1 MERRNDSNKQPQQNR
16 KLLFAIGAA
25 ALVVLL
31 VLLCLIL
38 VRCDGNTPA
47 EPTEPTGQATD
58 PVPTDPE
65 PTEEELL
72 TFPCKIWDM
81 ELLPES
87 LVDAG
92 MAYANS
98 NDNIYGN
105 VIIGGVSGKGLGAS
119 RAFAYTFMGNYS
131 DGDQF
136 IMSPKSLKDAAFAGN
151 WTGAEM
157 LWFWVGG
164 SELLQNVRLEVII
177 NGRYMPID
185 SVYYT
190 VDEQGNC
197 VEAGTI
203 PIAFGETT
211 KRGRIRLDAGYEG
224 WIGLPL
230 SIYENPTKIS
240 SLQIL
245 VGNSTVKA
253 GNVLYLDEF
262 WLTKMNEV
270 PQLSPE
276 ELQYKALDNL
286 TLGQIWDVEAMK
298 AGEEAATVGTNTD
311 RATASS
317 QVVDKKGVLGS
328 MALQYSVLQTNKT
341 NTNNM
346 DIQFNA
352 LLKKGAT
359 LRAIE
364 DPSNILWF
372 WVDSELSST
381 QLVHLQLNGVFLD
394 DGKPIYTI
402 VSKNGKPELTKVAWQ
417 PAKGTINGMS
427 VVPYNGTNAGRYA
440 RIELSPGWSGWV
452 GIPVGNFCV
461 NSDGTAAAVP
471 TDMVSKLT
479 VRLFGD
485 QNSLRRGD
493 SLYFDEFW
501 ITAAGEM
508 PDLSDEALVYG
519 YTPSYARPVVYY
531 GQIWAA
537 EVAEGSYVGNP
548 GTDVTRNTILGTV
561 VSGKGVSGSKALAY
575 TLTSVGNTNGNNI
588 ELVTSDLEGVNF
600 KTAVTSSQSDLL
612 WFWVDS
618 AIEHDQL
625 LHVQINGRLMD
636 KTPIYTIVDVD
647 GKATLQ
653 EVPYT
658 ANGALIASGMGLV
671 PSDGKT
677 GTNSAYARIK
687 LCDGWSGW
695 IGIPVNNFSLN
706 SDGTR
711 ADGNVDRII
720 KYQIRNYVTD
730 GKVLSSGDALYF
742 DEFWLTQAGTMP
754 GLSNDKLL
762 YGYTAEEE
770 PAESGVIWN
779 VEHQDLTT
787 NGQIIGGMVNTNTD
801 RASVT
806 AGIYQQMG
814 VGGSNAL
821 GYRLTTVNKS
831 QSNNMAVSDGYLSQY
846 GFNTPAI
853 TDGDMVWF
861 WLYADTSADQL
872 LHIHLN
878 DIKIFPA
885 TGKGVYTVKADADGK
900 PVKAEIGWYG
910 TTASVPAEEL
920 GMVYPNGSTEGNYAR
935 LLVRAGWSGWIGIP
949 VENFC
954 VDSTGKTVDTPV
966 GVVSQMV
973 FRLYGSDKLKTGDTV
988 YFDEFWLTSGDE
1000 LPELSDEALLYTY
1013 QEPEVSGDLLLNS
1026 RYMSGMIFQHSK
1038 PWQVHGTGK
1047 AGETVTVELL
1057 DVSGTVKQTAS
1068 TTVDESGAWSVL
1080 MTAVS
1085 GSYDSYSIKAACG
1098 EASVTLTDVVFGEVW
1113 VASGQSNM
1121 FYTIAQ
1127 TNDPMFN
1134 ANADVAA
1141 LKARLEASSKSA
1153 FIRMYTQG
1161 TPVADFSGEH
1171 QDAAGVWS
1179 NASVWESVEGT
1190 SAVAMYF
1197 IEQLQSKLDMPVGVV
1212 VAARGGTSIATWV
1225 DLDVVNLD
1233 KYADF
1238 RELCTELGYFST
1250 NSAQLHV
1257 AGYFNS
1263 TVAPFQGYE
1272 VAGLLWYQGE
1282 QDRSTPEM
1290 QILGF
1295 EVMVESY
1302 SKVFTTSENASE
1314 AGLNVIAMQIAP
1326 FVGYINS
1333 SNVYPDANLMVN
1345 AGLNAG
1351 MREGAAKVRAKGGNV
1366 VLIPIYDLDAVVDD
1380 HHPLNKKDV
1389 ADRIIQVAMETYYDG
1404 TAGNEIY
1411 SGPSVTAVEYG
1422 DGKITV
1428 TFDQAVRFIPLT
1440 KENNQR
1446 ITKNGIYE
1454 LPADS
1459 ELYSTNLN
1467 GFSVYTG
1474 TEYISVDAAIVNGNQ
1489 VELTVPDGVQ
1499 AAGICYAYGL
1509 EVLSANL
1516 YDEAGLPALPFNI
1529 LREGYTVTHQSL
1541 LWSADEVPAVVINA
1555 HNAGNASQQAS
1566 RNPSKISIAE
1576 QIGVLGSQALKYELA
1591 GTGKDRTHTWN
1602 STGIENYGFRIDV
1615 AAAADDDIVW
1625 FWASAETHTKQRLQ
1639 FSLNDQTLK
1648 PAAGN
1653 YIYTIVANAEG
1664 KPEMSKIFYSDSD
1677 NPDQAVDYVK
1687 HSSTQAQILFD
1698 PGWSGWI
1705 GMPIDMLSGSVK
1717 TGTSFT
1723 KIGVLLLQKEADG
1736 DSYAD
1741 QVLGDAIIL
1750 DEFWITSAETMP
1762 ALSDE
1767 ALLYKAGSFVPEQN
1781 LELNNRYDSGMIFQ
1795 QNKPWNLQG
1804 TGIDGETV
1812 TVTLLKG
1819 TEVVQTQETV
1829 VAEGNWSVTMNAVT
1843 GSYDNYKVN
1852 VVSGAETLTL
1862 DDVAFGEVWIVGGQS
1877 NMAYV
1882 VSNITTA
1889 EQQAALSSRLNG
1901 NANASFIRF
1910 YTQSASHGING
1921 ALSAPTGTWGSADV
1935 WNDVLQTSATGIYFA
1950 AGMQAKL
1957 NVPVGFVVAAE
1968 GGTGLTAWVD
1978 PALAANH
1985 ADYYAIVTAKGYDKP
2000 TASENDYLGG
2010 WYNSR
2015 VAPWSGYEAAGIL
2028 WYQGEHERSGNSA
2041 IQTLGLPVL
2050 VETWS
2055 KVFNSESAAEQLPLV
2070 AIQIAPYATAD
2081 SDTAMTNNYT
2091 LNAAMRAGIA
2101 EVAKTGKAVC
2111 VSQYDLYVTV
2121 NDIHPKNKPEL
2132 GARCA
2137 DVAYALV
2144 YTAENDLY
2152 AGPVVKDVAFADGL
2166 ITVTFDNVGAGLKY
2180 IQLNETDNFRVLDSG
2195 HNVDTSDFFLDKLN
2209 GFSLLIDNQVVSVD
2223 ASIVGDD
2230 QVQITLPAGTVAEG
2244 VYYGYGHEILSAN
2257 LFGSTGLPA
2266 EPFYYE
2272 NSSFVPADHQ
2282 SKIWDVEHKGLT
2294 DGMTMELTTATS
2306 WDKITSTISAGNGVN
2321 SSKALAYSMVTVAN
2335 NQSNTIGITADKL
2348 GSYGFSSVAIRNTD
2362 ILWFWVDSDLAV
2374 DRLLHVQL
2382 NNSHLGMHSIY
2393 TIVDVDGTPTIQEL
2407 AYDKT
2412 GLTSG
2417 DGLALVASAGAGHT
2431 DSTKYARIRL
2441 DAGWS
2446 GWIGIAVGSFDGNG
2460 STVPSGNVTSVH
2472 VRLAGAKSQ
2481 AAGETVY
2488 FDEFWLTSAGKM
2500 PDLSN
2505 EALLY
2510 KAEIEVTPDPEPETH
2525 QTSIWN
2531 LETGADSLNVVRTHT
2546 SRNDSLTTAVG
2557 EMGVAGSK
2565 AMKFEAT
2572 EGGTV
2577 TTAASATAPYARS
2590 ITQTLSNLTWATY
2603 GGTNVT
2609 VKAADDIFWLWVDA
2623 DWSTSQRFTFQL
2635 EGKDVLVQ
2643 AEGETYIYTIVN
2655 DNGTPVI
2662 QKVLYSAD
2670 MANPIDGVNGIDL
2683 INENPN
2689 TNAGTKAMIRL
2700 EKDFSGW
2707 IGIPLNL
2714 LNGAPAVGSELTK
2727 FSLLLNQYTCD
2738 DPIENQQA
2746 GDSVYL
2752 DEFWLTSAG
2761 MMPNLSAE
2769 ALLHNGDPVAPDPEP
2784 ETHQTSI
2791 WNLESGADSLNVVR
2805 THASRNDS
2813 LTTAVGEMGVAGS
2826 KGMKFEAT
2834 EGGTVTTAASATA
2847 PYARSITQTL
2857 SNLTWTTYG
2866 GTNVTVKAADDIFW
2880 LWVDADWS
2888 TSQRFTFQLE
2898 GKDILVQAEGETYIY
2913 TIVNDNGTPVMT
2925 KVLYSTDMSNPID
2938 GVNGIDLIN
2947 ENPNTNA
2954 GTKAMIRLEKDFS
2967 GWIGIPLN
2975 LLNGAP
2981 AVGSELT
2988 KFSLLLNQYT
2998 CDDPIEN
3005 QQAGDSV
3012 YLDEFWLTSAGMMP
3026 NLSNE
3031 QLLYVGD
3038 EPPKIVRQTVLENFD
3053 VLNADSV
3060 FGTVGTTSSQGAITS
3075 LVADDQGIGG
3085 NKELAYTITDLSK
3098 TNSRNLDITTFSA
3111 MRAIEEGDI
3120 LWFWVD
3126 SDLSAD
3132 RLLHLQLNNSHLATD
3147 YIYTIVSDNGTAVM
3161 TRVDYD
3167 SAALTDGDG
3176 LALVHSSGNGGAAIA
3191 SAYARIRLDTG
3202 WYGWIGIPVENF
3214 CGNSTTAPTGE
3225 ITALRIRT
3233 YGAAQTDAGE
3243 ETVYFDEFWLT
3254 SADTMPD
3261 LTAEQMFC
3269 NGDPIVPEPEP
3280 EPETYQTPIW
3290 NLESGADEL
3299 SKTGTHA
3306 SRNDSLMTTVAEMG
3320 VAGSKAVKYEAT
3332 EAGAVSAAASS
3343 TKPYARSMTATI
3355 ANLTWATYGGTDVT
3369 VKAADDIFW
3378 LWVDADWSTSQ
3389 RLTLQL
3395 EGKDVLIQTEGET
3408 YIYTIVN
3415 NNGTPAIKKVL
3426 YSADM
3431 ANPIDGVD
3439 GIDLINENPNTN
3451 TSTKA
3456 QIRLSKDFSGWI
3468 GIPLNMLNSAP
3479 AVDSSLTKFTLLLNQ
3494 YTCDDPIENQQVG
3507 DSVYLDEFWLT
3518 SAGTMPGLTNEQL
3531 LYKGS
3536 AAEVDP
3542 EPEETLMGAPIV
3554 SFADG
3559 ATVADLSSVSYAYP
3573 NSTNYT
3579 TLAVTDG
3586 KGLGGKSAIT
3596 VTMKDSV
3603 GENTV
3608 GDWWFVELN
3617 SLPAEIAT
3625 VNTNEFTDILAGASQ
3640 DELMLWFY
3648 IDGTAL
3654 AKDARLS
3661 FGMRN
3666 PTDDALKDGTYYYTF
3681 EKQYYIDAF
3690 GNVRSLWL
3698 GANGTGAGVISSNA
3712 RGRTTVEA
3720 GVGNWIGIP
3729 VSRFGNANALTCLGD
3744 IRFSLHRGIDRD
3756 NGNAVT
3762 AVTPGDAVSIGDIWV
3777 TRKDAYGNWT
3787 IPDPAKADLLSAQ
3800 YYTADDYLANPAL
3813 FTPAWQGAFSV
3824 PSAMLNW
3831 EEKFQSFYT
3840 PNGRL
3845 MSVAHRGDRNVYY
3858 PENSIEGFMS
3868 VIQAGVDIIEVD
3880 VLVTAD
3886 GVPVALHGG
3895 GTSGTDLLA
3904 STNLAQLRAAGKA
3917 YHLPASNEATD
3928 WTLAQLRQL
3937 RLTKGGVVTD
3947 YVIPTIEDVIKV
3959 AKNHVFVN
3967 LDKFSRFDWDTHIL
3981 PLIQSTG
3988 AYETVLLSQS
3998 YNENYGYSY
4007 TKTRIDQLVSLGA
4020 RKAGVLNEPWSTS
4033 VDTVVSN
4040 VESYGLPKTL
4050 RLHEF
4055 KNYTTQYG
4063 GDEYEL
4069 AKAYVGQYRIYFETL
4084 KSAQDNRTVWQE
4096 IVDYGA
4102 NIIMSNSNP
4111 YALAQF
4117 VAELHFT
4124 PKPQVK
4130 QISLQNF
4137 NGVED
4142 ISVVASVGNNSKY
4155 AQAVVSLSADQGID
4169 GGKAAGYMVES
4180 FDQTNSENLTINF
4193 TSTGVSE
4200 GDMIWFWV
4208 DSDAA
4213 DDRLLHVQL
4222 EGSHLAADHI
4232 YTIVNVGGVP
4242 TLTKVPFSNGTTDGD
4257 GLALVASGGSGGDTA
4272 AYARIRLDSGWYGW
4286 IGIPVAN
4293 FCGNNTTA
4301 PTTVTKILF
4310 RTFGVKKAE
4319 LTSQFIYFDEFWL
4332 TEAGA
4337 MPNLSAA
4344 QMLHNPD

>member
-1 MERRNDSNKQPQQNR
+1 MERRNESNKQPQGNK

-31 VLLCLIL
+31 ALLCLLL

-65 PTEEELL
+65 PTEDEGLL
-72 TFPCKIWDM
+72 TIPCKIWDM

-87 LVDAG
+87 LVDEG

-98 NDNIYGN
+98 NDNVYGN
-105 VIIGGVSGKGLGAS
+105 VILGGVDGKGVSGS
-119 RAFAYTFMGNYS
+119 RAFAYTFVGDYS

-203 PIAFGETT
+203 PIAFGTTT

-262 WLTKMNEV
+262 WLTAMGEV
-270 PQLSPE
+270 PQLSQE

-298 AGEEAATVGTNTD
+298 AGEAGATVGTNAD

-317 QVVDKKGVLGS
+317 QIVEKKGVLGS
-328 MALQYSVLQTNKT
+328 LALQYSVQQTNKT

-364 DPSNILWF
+364 DSSNILWF

-381 QLVHLQLNGVFLD
+381 QLVHLQLNGVFMD

-402 VSKNGKPELTKVAWQ
+402 VSKNGKPELTQVAYQ

-427 VVPYNGTNAGRYA
+427 VVPYNGTTAGKYA

-485 QNSLRRGD
+485 QNSLSRGD

-537 EVAEGSYVGNP
+537 EVAEGRFVGNP

-575 TLTSVGNTNGNNI
+575 TLKSVGNTNGNNI
-588 ELVTSDLEGVNF
+588 ELVTADLEAVSF
-600 KTAVTSSQSDLL
+600 KTAVTSSQSDIL

-625 LHVQINGRLMD
+625 LHVQVNGRLMD

-658 ANGALIASGMGLV
+658 ANGALISGGMGLV

-706 SDGTR
+706 SDGTK

-730 GKVLSSGDALYF
+730 GKVLTTGDALYF

-754 GLSNDKLL
+754 GLSNDQLL
-762 YGYTAEEE
+762 YGYTPEEA
-770 PAESGVIWN
+770 PAESGIIWN
-779 VEHQDLTT
+779 VEHEDLTT

-801 RASVT
+801 RASAT

-821 GYRLTTVNKS
+821 GYRLTTVNKN

-846 GFNTPAI
+846 GFATPVIA
-853 TDGDMVWF
+853 DGDMVWF
-861 WLYADTSADQL
+861 WLYADVSADQL

-885 TGKGVYTVKADADGK
+885 TGKGVYTIKADENGK
-900 PVKAEIGWYG
+900 PVKTEIGWYG

-920 GMVYPNGSTEGNYAR
+920 GMVYPNGSSAGNYGR

-954 VDSTGKTVDTPV
+954 VDSSGNTVSTPV
-966 GVVSQMV
+966 GAVEQLV
-973 FRLYGSDKLKTGDTV
+973 FRLYGSDKLKSGDTV
-988 YFDEFWLTSGDE
+988 YFDEFWLTGGDE
-1000 LPELSDEALLYTY
+1000 LPELTDEELLYTY
-1013 QEPEVSGDLLLNS
+1013 QEPDTSDELMLNS
-1026 RYMSGMIFQHSK
+1026 RYMSGMIFQHGK

-1047 AGETVTVELL
+1047 VGETVTVELL
-1057 DVSGTVKQTAS
+1057 DAAGTVKQTAS
-1068 TTVDESGAWSVL
+1068 ATVDESGAWSVL
-1080 MTAVS
+1080 MTEVN
-1085 GSYDSYSIKAACG
+1085 GSYDSYSIKVVCG
-1098 EASVTLTDVVFGEVW
+1098 DASVTLTDIVFGEVW

-1141 LKARLEASSKSA
+1141 LKARLEASSKSSY
-1153 FIRMYTQG
+1153 IRMYTQG

-1171 QDAAGVWS
+1171 QDAGGVWS

-1197 IEQLQSKLDMPVGVV
+1197 IEQLQSRLDMPVGVV

-1225 DLDVVNLD
+1225 DLDVINLD

-1250 NSAQLHV
+1250 TSAQTHV
-1257 AGYFNS
+1257 AGYFNT

-1272 VAGLLWYQGE
+1272 VAGMLWYQGE

-1290 QILGF
+1290 QVLGF

-1333 SNVYPDANLMVN
+1333 SNVYPDANLMIN

-1366 VLIPIYDLDAVVDD
+1366 VLIPIYDLDAIVDD

-1422 DGKITV
+1422 DGKVTV

-1459 ELYSTNLN
+1459 ELYSTELN
-1467 GFSVYTG
+1467 GFSIYTG

-1489 VELTVPDGVQ
+1489 VELTVPEGVQ
-1499 AAGICYAYGL
+1499 VAGICYAYGL

-1516 YDEAGLPALPFNI
+1516 YDADGLPALPFSI

-1541 LWSADEVPAVVINA
+1541 LWTADEVEAVVINA
-1555 HNAGNASQQAS
+1555 NNAGNASQAAS
-1566 RNPSKISIAE
+1566 RNTSKISIADD
-1576 QIGVLGSQALKYELA
+1576 IGLLGTQALKYELA
-1591 GTGKDRTHTWN
+1591 ETGMDRTHTWN
-1602 STGIENYGFRIDV
+1602 CSTPGDYGFRTDV
-1615 AAAADDDIVW
+1615 AAAADDDIIW
-1625 FWASAETHTKQRLQ
+1625 FWAHADMHTKQRLQ
-1639 FSLNDQTLK
+1639 LSVNDQTLK

-1653 YIYTIVANAEG
+1653 YIYTVVENAEG
-1664 KPEMSKIFYSDSD
+1664 KPEMAKIFYSDSD
-1677 NPDQAVDYVK
+1677 NPDAAVDYVK
-1687 HSSTQAQILFD
+1687 HSGTQAQILFD

-1705 GMPIDMLSGSVK
+1705 GIPIDMLSGSVK

-1750 DEFWITSAETMP
+1750 DEFWLTSAETMP
-1762 ALSDE
+1762 DVSDE
-1767 ALLYKAGSFVPEQN
+1767 ALLYKAVTVVPEQK
-1781 LELNNRYDSGMIFQ
+1781 LELNGRYESGMIFQ
-1795 QNKPWNLQG
+1795 QNKPWNVHG
-1804 TGIDGETV
+1804 TGVDGETV

-1819 TEVVQTQETV
+1819 TETVQTAEAA
-1829 VAEGNWSVTMNAVT
+1829 VAEGKWTVSMNAVA
-1843 GSYDNYKVN
+1843 GSYEAYTLQVA
-1852 VVSGAETLTL
+1852 SGEETLTL
-1862 DDVAFGEVWIVGGQS
+1862 EDVVFGEVWIVGGQS
-1877 NMAYV
+1877 NMAYT

-1889 EQQAALSSRLNG
+1889 AQQTALSSSLSA

-1910 YTQSASHGING
+1910 YTQSANHGVNG
-1921 ALSAPTGTWGSADV
+1921 ALSAPAGAWGSADV
-1935 WNDVLQTSATGIYFA
+1935 WDEVLQTSGTGIYFA
-1950 AGMQAKL
+1950 VQMQAKL

-1978 PALAANH
+1978 PTLAANH
-1985 ADYYAIVTAKGYDKP
+1985 ADYIAIVKAKGYDQP

-2015 VAPWSGYEAAGIL
+2015 VAPWSGYEAAGVL

-2055 KVFNSESAAEQLPLV
+2055 KVFNSEGSVEQLPLV

-2091 LNAAMRAGIA
+2091 LNAAMRAGVA

-2132 GARCA
+2132 AARCA

-2144 YTAENDLY
+2144 YTAEDDLY
-2152 AGPVVKDVAFADGL
+2152 TGPVVKEVTFADGM

-2180 IQLNETDNFRVLDSG
+2180 IVLNETDNFRVLDSG
-2195 HNVDTSDFFLDKLN
+2195 HNVDTTDFFVDKLN
-2209 GFSLLIDNQVVSVD
+2209 GFSLMIDNEVVSVD
-2223 ASIVGDD
+2223 AVINGTD

-2272 NSSFVPADHQ
+2272 NANFVPAEHQ
-2282 SKIWDVEHKGLT
+2282 SKIWDVEHEGLT
-2294 DGMTMELTTATS
+2294 DGMTMELTTATK
-2306 WDKITSTISAGNGVN
+2306 WDSVTSQISGGNGV
-2321 SSKALAYSMVTVAN
+2321 SGSKALAYSMVTVSN

-2348 GSYGFSSVAIRNTD
+2348 GSYGFNSVVMRNSD
-2362 ILWFWVDSDLAV
+2362 ILWFWVDSDLTV

-2407 AYDKT
+2407 AYDEAGK
-2412 GLTSG
+2412 TSG
-2417 DGLALVASAGAGHT
+2417 SGLALVASGGSGHT
-2431 DSTKYARIRL
+2431 DSTNYARIRL
-2441 DAGWS
+2441 DTGWS
-2446 GWIGIAVGSFDGNG
+2446 GWIGIAVGSFDGMG
-2460 STVPSGNVTSVH
+2460 SAVPSGNVTSVH

-2481 AAGETVY
+2481 EVSETVY

-2510 KAEIEVTPDPEPETH
+2510 KAEAEELPDPEPETH

-2531 LETGADSLNVVRTHT
+2531 LESGADELNVVRTHA

-2577 TTAASATAPYARS
+2577 TTKASDTAPYARS
-2590 ITQTLSNLTWATY
+2590 ITQTLSNLAWATYGGTNVTVQAADDIFWLWVDADWSTSQRLTFQIEGKDVLIQTEGETYIYTIVNNNGTPAIQKVLYSTDMANPADGVEGIDLINSNPNTNTATTAQIRLSKDFSGWIGIPLNLLNGAPEVGSELTKFSLLLNQYTCDDPIENQQIGDSVYLDEFWLTSAGMMPNLTDAELLYVGDEPAPTVQQTALENFDALTEGSTFGTAGTTGSQGAITNLVSANQGVTDSKALAYTITDLSKNNSRNLDITSFTSMRAMEEGDILWFWVDSDLTADRLLHLQLNGSHLATEYIYTIVNDNGTPVMTRVDYNAEGLTDGDGLALVHSSGSGGAAASTAYARIRLDDGWYGWIGIPTANFCGNTTNAPTGEITALRIRTYGAAQTDAAPETIYFDEFWLTSADTMPNLTVEQMFCDPDPIVPDPEPETHQTSIWNLESGADELNKAVAQDKRNSSLSTTVAAMGVAGSKAMKYEATTAGTIQAAATSTKPYARNMTATLSKLTWATY

-2609 VKAADDIFWLWVDA
+2609 VQAVDDIFWLWVDA

-2635 EGKDVLVQ
+2635 EGKDVL
-2643 AEGETYIYTIVN
+2643 
-2655 DNGTPVI
+2655 
-2662 QKVLYSAD
+2662 
-2670 MANPIDGVNGIDL
+2670 
-2683 INENPN
+2683 
-2689 TNAGTKAMIRL
+2689 
-2700 EKDFSGW
+2700 
-2707 IGIPLNL
+2707 
-2714 LNGAPAVGSELTK
+2714 
-2727 FSLLLNQYTCD
+2727 
-2738 DPIENQQA
+2738 
-2746 GDSVYL
+2746 
-2752 DEFWLTSAG
+2752 
-2761 MMPNLSAE
+2761 
-2769 ALLHNGDPVAPDPEP
+2769 
-2784 ETHQTSI
+2784 
-2791 WNLESGADSLNVVR
+2791 
-2805 THASRNDS
+2805 
-2813 LTTAVGEMGVAGS
+2813 
-2826 KGMKFEAT
+2826 
-2834 EGGTVTTAASATA
+2834 
-2847 PYARSITQTL
+2847 
-2857 SNLTWTTYG
+2857 
-2866 GTNVTVKAADDIFW
+2866 
-2880 LWVDADWS
+2880 
-2888 TSQRFTFQLE
+2888 
-2898 GKDILVQAEGETYIY
+2898 
-2913 TIVNDNGTPVMT
+2913 
-2925 KVLYSTDMSNPID
+2925 
-2938 GVNGIDLIN
+2938 
-2947 ENPNTNA
+2947 
-2954 GTKAMIRLEKDFS
+2954 
-2967 GWIGIPLN
+2967 
-2975 LLNGAP
+2975 
-2981 AVGSELT
+2981 
-2988 KFSLLLNQYT
+2988 
-2998 CDDPIEN
+2998 
-3005 QQAGDSV
+3005 
-3012 YLDEFWLTSAGMMP
+3012 
-3026 NLSNE
+3026 
-3031 QLLYVGD
+3031 
-3038 EPPKIVRQTVLENFD
+3038 
-3053 VLNADSV
+3053 
-3060 FGTVGTTSSQGAITS
+3060 
-3075 LVADDQGIGG
+3075 
-3085 NKELAYTITDLSK
+3085 
-3098 TNSRNLDITTFSA
+3098 
-3111 MRAIEEGDI
+3111 
-3120 LWFWVD
+3120 
-3126 SDLSAD
+3126 
-3132 RLLHLQLNNSHLATD
+3132 
-3147 YIYTIVSDNGTAVM
+3147 
-3161 TRVDYD
+3161 
-3167 SAALTDGDG
+3167 
-3176 LALVHSSGNGGAAIA
+3176 
-3191 SAYARIRLDTG
+3191 
-3202 WYGWIGIPVENF
+3202 
-3214 CGNSTTAPTGE
+3214 
-3225 ITALRIRT
+3225 
-3233 YGAAQTDAGE
+3233 
-3243 ETVYFDEFWLT
+3243 
-3254 SADTMPD
+3254 
-3261 LTAEQMFC
+3261 
-3269 NGDPIVPEPEP
+3269 
-3280 EPETYQTPIW
+3280 
-3290 NLESGADEL
+3290 
-3299 SKTGTHA
+3299 
-3306 SRNDSLMTTVAEMG
+3306 
-3320 VAGSKAVKYEAT
+3320 
-3332 EAGAVSAAASS
+3332 
-3343 TKPYARSMTATI
+3343 
-3355 ANLTWATYGGTDVT
+3355 
-3369 VKAADDIFW
+3369 
-3378 LWVDADWSTSQ
+3378 
-3389 RLTLQL
+3389 
-3395 EGKDVLIQTEGET
+3395 IQTEGET

-3415 NNGTPAIKKVL
+3415 NNGTPVMTKVL
-3426 YSADM
+3426 YSADQ
-3431 ANPIDGVD
+3431 ANPTDGVD

-3451 TSTKA
+3451 AGTKA

-3468 GIPLNMLNSAP
+3468 GIPLNMLNGVPS
-3479 AVDSSLTKFTLLLNQ
+3479 VGSELTKFTLLLNQ

-3531 LYKGS
+3531 LYKGL
-3536 AAEVDP
+3536 AAPVDP
-3542 EPEETLMGAPIV
+3542 EPEPVMGTSILT
-3554 SFADG
+3554 FADG
-3559 ATVADLSSVSYAYP
+3559 ANAAYSAETAWMAP
-3573 NSTNYT
+3573 NSTNNST
-3579 TLAVTDG
+3579 FGIADG
-3586 KGLGGKSAIT
+3586 HGLNGKSAIT
-3596 VTMKDSV
+3596 LTLNSDQTSSS
-3603 GENTV
+3603 
-3608 GDWWFVELN
+3608 DWWFIRLSDIPNTV
-3617 SLPAEIAT
+3617 AD
-3625 VNTNEFTDILAGASQ
+3625 VNTDNFTDILSGA
-3640 DELMLWFY
+3640 ELSDMMLWFY
-3648 IDGTAL
+3648 IDGTQLKEDIKLNMGLRAANSSAL
-3654 AKDARLS
+3654 NS
-3661 FGMRN
+3661 
-3666 PTDDALKDGTYYYTF
+3666 GTYYYTQ

-3690 GNVRSLWL
+3690 GSVYGMYL
-3698 GANGTGAGVISSNA
+3698 AKNGGGAGLIDSNA
-3712 RGRTTVEA
+3712 RGRITIEA
-3720 GVGNWIGIP
+3720 GASGWIGIP
-3729 VSRFGNANALTCLGD
+3729 VSRLG
-3744 IRFSLHRGIDRD
+3744 G
-3756 NGNAVT
+3756 GT
-3762 AVTPGDAVSIGDIWV
+3762 AVTSLGDLRMAMTIGYDRQTETVISTMTAGSQISIGDIWL
-3777 TRKDAYGNWT
+3777 TRKDANGNWT
-3787 IPDPAKADLLSAQ
+3787 IPDPAKAGLLSAQ
-3800 YYTADDYLANPAL
+3800 YYTADDYLANPSL
-3813 FTPAWQGAFSV
+3813 FTPAWQGSFSV
-3824 PSAMLNW
+3824 PAGMLNW

-3858 PENSIEGFMS
+3858 PENSLEGFMS

-3895 GTSGTDLLA
+3895 GTSGTDLLS

-3917 YHLPASNEATD
+3917 YHLPTSNEATD
-3928 WTLAQLRQL
+3928 WTLEQLRQL
-3937 RLTKGGVVTD
+3937 RLTKGGVVTN

-3959 AKNHVFVN
+3959 AKDHVFIN
-3967 LDKFSRFDWDTHIL
+3967 LDKFSRFNWDTDIL

-3998 YNENYGYSY
+3998 YNENYGYEY

-4033 VDTVVSN
+4033 VDTVVAN
-4040 VESYGLPKTL
+4040 VEAYGLPKTL

-4055 KNYTTQYG
+4055 NNYTTQYG

-4102 NIIMSNSNP
+4102 NIIMSNNNP
-4111 YALAQF
+4111 YGLAQF
-4117 VAELHFT
+4117 IAELHFT

-4130 QISLQNF
+4130 QTSLLNF
-4137 NGVED
+4137 NGLED
-4142 ISVVASVGNNSKY
+4142 ISAVASIGNNDKY
-4155 AQAVVSLSADQGID
+4155 AQAAVSLSADQGVA
-4169 GGKAAGYMVES
+4169 GSKAAAYTVES
-4180 FDQTNSENLTINF
+4180 FNQTNSENLTVTF
-4193 TSTGVSE
+4193 ASTGVE
-4200 GDMIWFWV
+4200 AGDMIWFWV
-4208 DSDAA
+4208 DSDVA

-4232 YTIVNVGGVP
+4232 YTIANVGGVP

-4257 GLALVASGGSGGDTA
+4257 GLALVASGGNGGDTA
-4272 AYARIRLDSGWYGW
+4272 SYARIRLDSGWSGW

-4293 FCGNNTTA
+4293 FCGNGTTA
-4301 PTTVTKILF
+4301 PASVSKILF
-4310 RTFGVKKAE
+4310 RTFGAKNAD
-4319 LTSQFIYFDEFWL
+4319 LTGQVIYFDEIWL
-4332 TEAGA
+4332 TQADT
-4337 MPNLSAA
+4337 MPNLSTA
-4344 QMLHNPD
+4344 QLLYKAD

>member
-1 MERRNDSNKQPQQNR
+1 MERRNDSNKQPLGNK

-25 ALVVLL
+25 VLVVLL
-31 VLLCLIL
+31 VLLSLIL
-38 VRCDGNTPA
+38 VRCDGNQVT

-58 PVPTDPE
+58 PVPTDTE
-65 PTEEELL
+65 PTEEEEPL
-72 TFPCKIWDM
+72 TLPCKIWDM

-105 VIIGGVSGKGLGAS
+105 VILGGVAGKGVGAS

-136 IMSPKSLKDAAFAGN
+136 IMSPKSLKDAAFTAN

-197 VEAGTI
+197 VEAGNI

-276 ELQYKALDNL
+276 QLQYKALDNL
-286 TLGQIWDVEAMK
+286 TLGQIWDAEAMN
-298 AGEEAATVGTNTD
+298 AGEEAATVGTNAD

-317 QVVDKKGVLGS
+317 QVVSGKGVLGS
-328 MALQYSVLQTNKT
+328 MALQYSVQQTTKT

-402 VSKNGKPELTKVAWQ
+402 VSKNGKPELTKVSWQ
-417 PAKGTINGMS
+417 PAKGAVNGMS
-427 VVPYNGTNAGRYA
+427 IVPYNGTNAGKYA

-508 PDLSDEALVYG
+508 PDLSDETLVYG
-519 YTPSYARPVVYY
+519 YTPSYARPLVYY

-537 EVAEGSYVGNP
+537 EVTAGSYVGNP
-548 GTDVTRNTILGTV
+548 GTDVTRNTIVGTV
-561 VSGKGVSGSKALAY
+561 MSGKGVSGSNALAY
-575 TLTSVGNTNGNNI
+575 TLKTVGNTNGNNI
-588 ELVTSDLEGVNF
+588 ELVTADLERVGF
-600 KTAVTSSQSDLL
+600 KTAVTSAQSDLL

-618 AIEHDQL
+618 AIEQDQL
-625 LHVQINGRLMD
+625 LHVQVNGRLMD
-636 KTPIYTIVDVD
+636 KTSIYTIVDVN
-647 GKATLQ
+647 GKATIQ
-653 EVPYT
+653 EVPFT
-658 ANGALIASGMGLV
+658 GNGALVNTGVGLV

-677 GTNSAYARIK
+677 GNKSAYARIK

-706 SDGTR
+706 SDGTK

-720 KYQIRNYVTD
+720 KYQIRNYVID
-730 GKVLSSGDALYF
+730 GKVLSTGDALYF
-742 DEFWLTQAGTMP
+742 DEFWLTKAGTMP
-754 GLSNDKLL
+754 SLSNDKLL
-762 YGYTAEEE
+762 YGYTAEEA
-770 PAESGVIWN
+770 PVESGVIWN
-779 VEHQDLTT
+779 VEHESLTT
-787 NGQIIGGMVNTNTD
+787 NGQIIGSMVNTNTD

-861 WLYADTSADQL
+861 WLYADTSVDQL

-878 DIKIFPA
+878 DIKIFPV
-885 TGKGVYTVKADADGK
+885 TGKGIYTIKAGADGK

-920 GMVYPNGSTEGNYAR
+920 GMVYPNGSDVGNYGR

-954 VDSTGKTVDTPV
+954 VDSTGKTVDAPV

-988 YFDEFWLTSGDE
+988 YFDEFWLTGSDE

-1026 RYMSGMIFQHSK
+1026 RYMSGMIFQHGK

-1057 DVSGTVKQTAS
+1057 DATGAVKQTAS
-1068 TTVDESGAWSVL
+1068 ATVTESGDWSVL

-1085 GSYDSYSIKAACG
+1085 GSYDSYSVKVTCG
-1098 EASVTLTDVVFGEVW
+1098 DASATLTDVVFGEVW

-1141 LKARLEASSKSA
+1141 LKARLAANSKSSY
-1153 FIRMYTQG
+1153 IRMYTQG

-1171 QDAAGVWS
+1171 KDAGGVWS

-1190 SAVAMYF
+1190 SAVGMYF

-1225 DLDVVNLD
+1225 DLDVINQS
-1233 KYADF
+1233 KYDDF
-1238 RELCTELGYFST
+1238 RQLCTELGYFST

-1290 QILGF
+1290 QVLGF
-1295 EVMVESY
+1295 EVLVESY
-1302 SKVFTTSENASE
+1302 SKVFTTDENASE
-1314 AGLNVIAMQIAP
+1314 AGLDVIAMQIAP

-1333 SNVYPDANLMVN
+1333 NNVYPDANLMVN

-1366 VLIPIYDLDAVVDD
+1366 VLIPIYDLDAIVDD
-1380 HHPLNKKDV
+1380 HHPLNKQDV

-1411 SGPSVTAVEYG
+1411 SGPSATAVEYG

-1428 TFDQAVRFIPLT
+1428 TFDQTVRVIPLT

-1459 ELYSTNLN
+1459 ELYSTSLN
-1467 GFSVYTG
+1467 GFAVFTG
-1474 TEYISVDAAIVNGNQ
+1474 TEYISIDAVIVNGNQ
-1489 VELTVPDGVQ
+1489 VELTVPSDVDVAGV
-1499 AAGICYAYGL
+1499 CYAYGL

-1516 YDEAGLPALPFNI
+1516 YDEAGLPALPFSI
-1529 LREGYTVTHQSL
+1529 LREGYTVSHQSL
-1541 LWSADEVPAVVINA
+1541 LWAVDEVPAVVINA
-1555 HNAGNASQQAS
+1555 YNAGNASQQAS

-1602 STGIENYGFRIDV
+1602 STSIENYGFRIDV

-1664 KPEMSKIFYSDSD
+1664 KPEMAKIFYSDSD

-1687 HSSTQAQILFD
+1687 HSSSQAQILFD

-1750 DEFWITSAETMP
+1750 DEFWLTSAGMMP
-1762 ALSDE
+1762 DLSDE

-1781 LELNNRYDSGMIFQ
+1781 LELNNRYDNGMIFQ
-1795 QNKPWNLQG
+1795 QNKPWNIHG

-1819 TEVVQTQETV
+1819 TEVIQTQETV
-1829 VAEGNWSVTMNAVT
+1829 VAEGNWSVTMNAVA
-1843 GSYDNYKVN
+1843 GSYDSYTVK

-1862 DDVAFGEVWIVGGQS
+1862 DNVVFGEVWIVGGQS
-1877 NMAYV
+1877 NMAYT
-1882 VSNITTA
+1882 VSKITTA
-1889 EQQAALSSRLNG
+1889 DQQTALSSSLSANT
-1901 NANASFIRF
+1901 NASFIRF
-1910 YTQSASHGING
+1910 YTQSANHGING
-1921 ALSAPTGTWGSADV
+1921 ALASPAGAWGSADV
-1935 WNDVLQTSATGIYFA
+1935 WADVLQTSGTGIYFA
-1950 AGMQAKL
+1950 VEMQAKL

-1978 PALAANH
+1978 PALAASH

-2015 VAPWSGYEAAGIL
+2015 VAPWNGYEAAGVL

-2055 KVFNSESAAEQLPLV
+2055 KVFNSETAAEQLPLV

-2144 YTAENDLY
+2144 YIAENDLY

-2166 ITVTFDNVGAGLKY
+2166 ITITFDNVGAGLKY
-2180 IQLNETDNFRVLDSG
+2180 IRFNETDNFRVLDSG
-2195 HNVDTSDFFLDKLN
+2195 HNVDTSDFFVDKLN
-2209 GFSLLIDNQVVSVD
+2209 GFSLMINNQVVSVD
-2223 ASIVGDD
+2223 AVIVGAD

-2257 LFGSTGLPA
+2257 LFASFNLPA

-2272 NSSFVPADHQ
+2272 NTNFVPADHQ
-2282 SKIWDVEHKGLT
+2282 SKIWDVEHEGLT
-2294 DGMTMELTTATS
+2294 DGMTLELTTATS
-2306 WDKITSTISAGNGVN
+2306 WDKITSTISAGNGVAG
-2321 SSKALAYSMVTVAN
+2321 SKALAYSMMTVAN

-2348 GSYGFSSVAIRNTD
+2348 GSYGFSSVAMRDTD

-2393 TIVDVDGTPTIQEL
+2393 TIVDVNGTPTIQEL

-2417 DGLALVASAGAGHT
+2417 DGLALIASAGAGHT

-2505 EALLY
+2505 DALLY
-2510 KAEIEVTPDPEPETH
+2510 KAEIEVTPDPEPDPEPETH
-2525 QTSIWN
+2525 QTPIWN
-2531 LETGADSLNVVRTHT
+2531 LETGADGLNVVREHA

-2572 EGGTV
+2572 EGGTI
-2577 TTAASATAPYARS
+2577 TTKASGTAPYARS
-2590 ITQTLSNLTWATY
+2590 ITQTLPNLTWA
-2603 GGTNVT
+2603 
-2609 VKAADDIFWLWVDA
+2609 
-2623 DWSTSQRFTFQL
+2623 
-2635 EGKDVLVQ
+2635 
-2643 AEGETYIYTIVN
+2643 
-2655 DNGTPVI
+2655 
-2662 QKVLYSAD
+2662 
-2670 MANPIDGVNGIDL
+2670 
-2683 INENPN
+2683 
-2689 TNAGTKAMIRL
+2689 
-2700 EKDFSGW
+2700 
-2707 IGIPLNL
+2707 
-2714 LNGAPAVGSELTK
+2714 
-2727 FSLLLNQYTCD
+2727 
-2738 DPIENQQA
+2738 
-2746 GDSVYL
+2746 
-2752 DEFWLTSAG
+2752 
-2761 MMPNLSAE
+2761 
-2769 ALLHNGDPVAPDPEP
+2769 
-2784 ETHQTSI
+2784 
-2791 WNLESGADSLNVVR
+2791 
-2805 THASRNDS
+2805 
-2813 LTTAVGEMGVAGS
+2813 
-2826 KGMKFEAT
+2826 
-2834 EGGTVTTAASATA
+2834 
-2847 PYARSITQTL
+2847 
-2857 SNLTWTTYG
+2857 TYG

-2913 TIVNDNGTPVMT
+2913 TIVNDNGTPVMK
-2925 KVLYSTDMSNPID
+2925 KVLYSTDMANPID
-2938 GVNGIDLIN
+2938 GVDGLDLIN

-2954 GTKAMIRLEKDFS
+2954 GTKAMIRFTKDFSGWIGIPLNLLNGAPAVGSELTKFSLLLNQYSCDDPIENQQVGDSVYLDEFWLTSAGMMPNLSNEALLYVGDEAPKTVQQTVLENFDALETNSAVGTIGTTTSQGMITNLVTAEQGIGGNKALAYTITDLSKTNSRNLDITAFSAMRAMEEGDILWFWVDSDLSADRLLHLQLNKSHLAADYIYTIENVGGVPTMAKVMFSAGTTDGDGLALVASDGKGGATASYARIRLDAGWYGWIGIPVENFCGNNTTAPAGEITSLVIRTFGAALTDAAAETIYFDEFWLTSAEAMPNLTAEQMFYNGDPVVPDPEPETFQTPIWNLETGAEELNKTGTHASRNDSLMTTVAEMGVAGSKAVKYEATEAGTVSTAATSTKPYARSMTATIANLTWATYGGTNVTVKAEDDIFWLWVDADWSTSQRLTFQLEGKDVLIQTEGETYIYTIVNDNGTPVIQKVLYSTDMANPIDGVDGIDLINENPNTNAGTKAQIRLTKDFS

-3005 QQAGDSV
+3005 QQ
-3012 YLDEFWLTSAGMMP
+3012 
-3026 NLSNE
+3026 
-3031 QLLYVGD
+3031 
-3038 EPPKIVRQTVLENFD
+3038 
-3053 VLNADSV
+3053 
-3060 FGTVGTTSSQGAITS
+3060 
-3075 LVADDQGIGG
+3075 
-3085 NKELAYTITDLSK
+3085 
-3098 TNSRNLDITTFSA
+3098 
-3111 MRAIEEGDI
+3111 
-3120 LWFWVD
+3120 
-3126 SDLSAD
+3126 
-3132 RLLHLQLNNSHLATD
+3132 
-3147 YIYTIVSDNGTAVM
+3147 
-3161 TRVDYD
+3161 
-3167 SAALTDGDG
+3167 
-3176 LALVHSSGNGGAAIA
+3176 
-3191 SAYARIRLDTG
+3191 
-3202 WYGWIGIPVENF
+3202 
-3214 CGNSTTAPTGE
+3214 
-3225 ITALRIRT
+3225 
-3233 YGAAQTDAGE
+3233 
-3243 ETVYFDEFWLT
+3243 
-3254 SADTMPD
+3254 
-3261 LTAEQMFC
+3261 
-3269 NGDPIVPEPEP
+3269 
-3280 EPETYQTPIW
+3280 
-3290 NLESGADEL
+3290 
-3299 SKTGTHA
+3299 
-3306 SRNDSLMTTVAEMG
+3306 
-3320 VAGSKAVKYEAT
+3320 
-3332 EAGAVSAAASS
+3332 
-3343 TKPYARSMTATI
+3343 
-3355 ANLTWATYGGTDVT
+3355 
-3369 VKAADDIFW
+3369 
-3378 LWVDADWSTSQ
+3378 
-3389 RLTLQL
+3389 
-3395 EGKDVLIQTEGET
+3395 
-3408 YIYTIVN
+3408 
-3415 NNGTPAIKKVL
+3415 
-3426 YSADM
+3426 
-3431 ANPIDGVD
+3431 
-3439 GIDLINENPNTN
+3439 
-3451 TSTKA
+3451 
-3456 QIRLSKDFSGWI
+3456 
-3468 GIPLNMLNSAP
+3468 
-3479 AVDSSLTKFTLLLNQ
+3479 
-3494 YTCDDPIENQQVG
+3494 VG

-3518 SAGTMPGLTNEQL
+3518 SAGTMPNLTNEQL

-3536 AAEVDP
+3536 VAEPDP
-3542 EPEETLMGAPIV
+3542 EPGVILMGAPIV

-3573 NSTNYT
+3573 NSKNYT

-3596 VTMKDSV
+3596 VTMNDSV
-3603 GENTV
+3603 TSNSV

-3617 SLPAEIAT
+3617 SLPADIAT
-3625 VNTNEFTDILAGASQ
+3625 VNTNAFTDILAGAEQ

-3648 IDGTAL
+3648 IDGSAL
-3654 AKDARLS
+3654 STDARLS

-3666 PTDDALKDGTYYYTF
+3666 PTDDALKDGTYHYTF

-3690 GNVRSLWL
+3690 GNVCGLWL
-3698 GANGTGAGVISSNA
+3698 GANGTGAGAISSNA

-3729 VSRFGNANALTCLGD
+3729 VSRFGNANALTSLGD

-3756 NGNAVT
+3756 NANAVT
-3762 AVTPGDAVSIGDIWV
+3762 SVAPGDAVSIGDIWV
-3777 TRKDAYGNWT
+3777 TRKDANGNWT
-3787 IPDPAKADLLSAQ
+3787 IPEPAKADLLSAK
-3800 YYTADDYLANPAL
+3800 YYTADDYLADPTL
-3813 FTPAWQGAFSV
+3813 FTPVWQGSFSV

-3831 EEKFQSFYT
+3831 EEKFQSFYA

-3868 VIQAGVDIIEVD
+3868 VIRAGVDIIEVD

-3895 GTSGTDLLA
+3895 GTSGKDLLA

-3917 YHLPASNEATD
+3917 YHLPSSNEATD

-3937 RLTKGGVVTD
+3937 RLVHGSKVTN

-3967 LDKFSRFDWDTHIL
+3967 LDKFSRFNWDTHIL

-3998 YNENYGYSY
+3998 YNENYGYDY
-4007 TKTRIDQLVSLGA
+4007 TKTRIDQLVSMGA
-4020 RKAGVLNEPWSTS
+4020 RKAGVLNEAWATS
-4033 VDTVVSN
+4033 VDTVAAN
-4040 VESYGLPKTL
+4040 VVTYGLPKTL

-4069 AKAYVGQYRIYFETL
+4069 AKAYVGQFRIYFETL
-4084 KSAQDNRTVWQE
+4084 TSAQDNRSVWQE

-4102 NIIMSNSNP
+4102 NIIMSNKNP

-4117 VAELHFT
+4117 IAELHFT

-4130 QISLQNF
+4130 QTSLMSF
-4137 NGVED
+4137 NGIED
-4142 ISVVASVGNNSKY
+4142 ISTVASIGNNTKY
-4155 AQAVVSLSADQGID
+4155 AQAVVSLSADQGIA
-4169 GGKAAGYMVES
+4169 GSKAAAYTVDVM
-4180 FDQTNSENLTINF
+4180 DQTNSENLTINF
-4193 TSTGVSE
+4193 TSTGVEE

-4208 DSDAA
+4208 DSDMA

-4232 YTIVNVGGVP
+4232 YTIANVDGVP
-4242 TLTKVPFSNGTTDGD
+4242 TLTKVVFSNGTTDGD

-4272 AYARIRLDSGWYGW
+4272 AYARIRLDTGWHGW

-4301 PTTVTKILF
+4301 PTSVSKLLF
-4310 RTFGVKKAE
+4310 RTFGAKNTD
-4319 LTSQFIYFDEFWL
+4319 LTNQCIYFDEIWL
-4332 TEAGA
+4332 TEAGV

-4344 QMLHNPD
+4344 QLLHNPD

>member
-1 MERRNDSNKQPQQNR
+1 MERRNDSNKQPLGNK

-25 ALVVLL
+25 VLVVLL
-31 VLLCLIL
+31 VLLSLIL
-38 VRCDGNTPA
+38 VRCDGNQVT

-58 PVPTDPE
+58 PVPTDTE
-65 PTEEELL
+65 PTEEEEPL
-72 TFPCKIWDM
+72 TLPCKIWDM

-105 VIIGGVSGKGLGAS
+105 VILGGVAGKGVGAS

-136 IMSPKSLKDAAFAGN
+136 IMSPKSLKDAAFAAN

-276 ELQYKALDNL
+276 QLQYKALDNL
-286 TLGQIWDVEAMK
+286 TLGQIWDAEAMN
-298 AGEEAATVGTNTD
+298 AGEEAATVGTNAD

-317 QVVDKKGVLGS
+317 QVVSGKGVLGS
-328 MALQYSVLQTNKT
+328 MALQYSVQQTTKT

-402 VSKNGKPELTKVAWQ
+402 VSKNGKPELTKVSWQ
-417 PAKGTINGMS
+417 PAKGAVNGMS
-427 VVPYNGTNAGRYA
+427 IVPYNGTNAGKYA

-519 YTPSYARPVVYY
+519 YTPSYARPLVYY

-537 EVAEGSYVGNP
+537 EVTAGSYVGNP
-548 GTDVTRNTILGTV
+548 GTDVTRNTIVGTV
-561 VSGKGVSGSKALAY
+561 MSGKGVSGSNALAY
-575 TLTSVGNTNGNNI
+575 TLKTVGNTNGNNI
-588 ELVTSDLEGVNF
+588 ELVTADLERVGF
-600 KTAVTSSQSDLL
+600 KTAVTSAQSDLL

-618 AIEHDQL
+618 AIEQDQL
-625 LHVQINGRLMD
+625 LHVQVNGRLMD
-636 KTPIYTIVDVD
+636 KTSIYTIVDVN
-647 GKATLQ
+647 GKATIQ
-653 EVPYT
+653 EVPFT
-658 ANGALIASGMGLV
+658 GNGALVNTGVGLV

-677 GTNSAYARIK
+677 GNKSAYARIK

-706 SDGTR
+706 SDGTK

-720 KYQIRNYVTD
+720 KYQIRNYVID
-730 GKVLSSGDALYF
+730 GKVLSTGDALYF
-742 DEFWLTQAGTMP
+742 DEFWLTKAGTMP
-754 GLSNDKLL
+754 SLSNDKLL
-762 YGYTAEEE
+762 YGYTAEEA
-770 PAESGVIWN
+770 PVESGVIWN
-779 VEHQDLTT
+779 VEHESLTT

-861 WLYADTSADQL
+861 WLYADTSVDQL

-878 DIKIFPA
+878 DIKIFPV
-885 TGKGVYTVKADADGK
+885 TGKGIYTIKTGADGK

-920 GMVYPNGSTEGNYAR
+920 GMVYPNGSDVGNYGR

-954 VDSTGKTVDTPV
+954 VDSTGKTVDAPV

-988 YFDEFWLTSGDE
+988 YFDEFWLTGSDE

-1026 RYMSGMIFQHSK
+1026 RYMSGMIFQHGK

-1057 DVSGTVKQTAS
+1057 DATGAVKQTAS
-1068 TTVDESGAWSVL
+1068 ATVTESGDWNVL

-1085 GSYDSYSIKAACG
+1085 GSYDSYSVKVTCG
-1098 EASVTLTDVVFGEVW
+1098 DASATLTDVVFGEVW

-1141 LKARLEASSKSA
+1141 LKARLAANSKSSY
-1153 FIRMYTQG
+1153 IRMYTQG

-1171 QDAAGVWS
+1171 KDAGGVWS

-1190 SAVAMYF
+1190 SAVGMYF
-1197 IEQLQSKLDMPVGVV
+1197 IEQLQSKLDIPVGVV

-1225 DLDVVNLD
+1225 DLDVINQS
-1233 KYADF
+1233 KYDDF
-1238 RELCTELGYFST
+1238 RQLCTELGYFST

-1290 QILGF
+1290 QVLGF
-1295 EVMVESY
+1295 EVLVESY
-1302 SKVFTTSENASE
+1302 SKVFTTDENASE
-1314 AGLNVIAMQIAP
+1314 AGLDVIAMQIAP

-1333 SNVYPDANLMVN
+1333 NNVYPDANLMVN

-1366 VLIPIYDLDAVVDD
+1366 VLIPIYDLDAIVDD
-1380 HHPLNKKDV
+1380 HHPLNKQDV

-1411 SGPSVTAVEYG
+1411 SGPSATAVEYG

-1428 TFDQAVRFIPLT
+1428 TFDQTVRVIPLT

-1459 ELYSTNLN
+1459 ELYSTSLN
-1467 GFSVYTG
+1467 GFAVFTG
-1474 TEYISVDAAIVNGNQ
+1474 TEYISVDAVIVNGNQ
-1489 VELTVPDGVQ
+1489 VELTVPSDVDVAGV
-1499 AAGICYAYGL
+1499 CYAYGL

-1516 YDEAGLPALPFNI
+1516 YDEAGLPALPFSI
-1529 LREGYTVTHQSL
+1529 LREGYTVSHQSL
-1541 LWSADEVPAVVINA
+1541 LWAVDEVPAVVINA
-1555 HNAGNASQQAS
+1555 YNAGNASQQAS

-1602 STGIENYGFRIDV
+1602 STSIENYGFRIDV

-1687 HSSTQAQILFD
+1687 HSSSQAQILFD

-1750 DEFWITSAETMP
+1750 DEFWLTSAGMMP
-1762 ALSDE
+1762 DLSDE

-1781 LELNNRYDSGMIFQ
+1781 LELNNRYDNGMIFQ
-1795 QNKPWNLQG
+1795 QNKPWNIHG

-1819 TEVVQTQETV
+1819 TEVIQTQETV
-1829 VAEGNWSVTMNAVT
+1829 VAEGNWSVTMNAVA
-1843 GSYDNYKVN
+1843 GSYDSYTVK

-1862 DDVAFGEVWIVGGQS
+1862 DNVVFGEVWIVGGQS
-1877 NMAYV
+1877 NMAYT
-1882 VSNITTA
+1882 VSKITTA
-1889 EQQAALSSRLNG
+1889 DQQTALSSSLSANT
-1901 NANASFIRF
+1901 NASFIRF
-1910 YTQSASHGING
+1910 YTQSANHGING
-1921 ALSAPTGTWGSADV
+1921 ALASPAGAWGSADV
-1935 WNDVLQTSATGIYFA
+1935 WADVLQTSGTGIYFA
-1950 AGMQAKL
+1950 VEMQAKL

-2015 VAPWSGYEAAGIL
+2015 VAPWNGYEAAGVL

-2055 KVFNSESAAEQLPLV
+2055 KVFNSETAAEQLPLV

-2081 SDTAMTNNYT
+2081 SDTAMTNNNT

-2166 ITVTFDNVGAGLKY
+2166 ITITFDNVGAGLKY
-2180 IQLNETDNFRVLDSG
+2180 IRLNETDNFRVLDSG
-2195 HNVDTSDFFLDKLN
+2195 HNVDTSDFFVDKLN
-2209 GFSLLIDNQVVSVD
+2209 GFSLMINNQVVSVD
-2223 ASIVGDD
+2223 AVIVGAD

-2257 LFGSTGLPA
+2257 LFASFNLPA

-2272 NSSFVPADHQ
+2272 NTNFVPADHQ
-2282 SKIWDVEHKGLT
+2282 SKIWDVEHEGLT
-2294 DGMTMELTTATS
+2294 DGMTLELTTATS
-2306 WDKITSTISAGNGVN
+2306 WDKITSTISAGNGVAG
-2321 SSKALAYSMVTVAN
+2321 SKALAYSMVTVAN

-2348 GSYGFSSVAIRNTD
+2348 GSYGFSSVAMRDTD

-2393 TIVDVDGTPTIQEL
+2393 TIVDVNGTPTIQEL

-2417 DGLALVASAGAGHT
+2417 DGLALIASAGAGHT

-2505 EALLY
+2505 EVLLY
-2510 KAEIEVTPDPEPETH
+2510 KAEIEVTPDPEPDPEPETH
-2525 QTSIWN
+2525 QTPIWN
-2531 LETGADSLNVVRTHT
+2531 LETGADGLNVVREHA

-2565 AMKFEAT
+2565 AVKYEAT
-2572 EGGTV
+2572 EAGTV
-2577 TTAASATAPYARS
+2577 STAATSTKPYTRSMTATIA
-2590 ITQTLSNLTWATY
+2590 NLTWATY

-2609 VKAADDIFWLWVDA
+2609 VKAEDDIFWLWVDA
-2623 DWSTSQRFTFQL
+2623 DWSTSQRLTFQL
-2635 EGKDVLVQ
+2635 EGKDVLIQ
-2643 AEGETYIYTIVN
+2643 AEGETYIYTIAN

-2662 QKVLYSAD
+2662 QKVLYSTD
-2670 MANPIDGVNGIDL
+2670 MANPIDGVDGIDL

-2689 TNAGTKAMIRL
+2689 TNAGTKAQIRL
-2700 EKDFSGW
+2700 TKDFSGW

-2738 DPIENQQA
+2738 DPIENQQ
-2746 GDSVYL
+2746 
-2752 DEFWLTSAG
+2752 
-2761 MMPNLSAE
+2761 
-2769 ALLHNGDPVAPDPEP
+2769 
-2784 ETHQTSI
+2784 
-2791 WNLESGADSLNVVR
+2791 
-2805 THASRNDS
+2805 
-2813 LTTAVGEMGVAGS
+2813 
-2826 KGMKFEAT
+2826 
-2834 EGGTVTTAASATA
+2834 
-2847 PYARSITQTL
+2847 
-2857 SNLTWTTYG
+2857 
-2866 GTNVTVKAADDIFW
+2866 
-2880 LWVDADWS
+2880 
-2888 TSQRFTFQLE
+2888 
-2898 GKDILVQAEGETYIY
+2898 
-2913 TIVNDNGTPVMT
+2913 
-2925 KVLYSTDMSNPID
+2925 
-2938 GVNGIDLIN
+2938 
-2947 ENPNTNA
+2947 
-2954 GTKAMIRLEKDFS
+2954 
-2967 GWIGIPLN
+2967 
-2975 LLNGAP
+2975 
-2981 AVGSELT
+2981 
-2988 KFSLLLNQYT
+2988 
-2998 CDDPIEN
+2998 
-3005 QQAGDSV
+3005 
-3012 YLDEFWLTSAGMMP
+3012 
-3026 NLSNE
+3026 
-3031 QLLYVGD
+3031 
-3038 EPPKIVRQTVLENFD
+3038 
-3053 VLNADSV
+3053 
-3060 FGTVGTTSSQGAITS
+3060 
-3075 LVADDQGIGG
+3075 
-3085 NKELAYTITDLSK
+3085 
-3098 TNSRNLDITTFSA
+3098 
-3111 MRAIEEGDI
+3111 
-3120 LWFWVD
+3120 
-3126 SDLSAD
+3126 
-3132 RLLHLQLNNSHLATD
+3132 
-3147 YIYTIVSDNGTAVM
+3147 
-3161 TRVDYD
+3161 
-3167 SAALTDGDG
+3167 
-3176 LALVHSSGNGGAAIA
+3176 
-3191 SAYARIRLDTG
+3191 
-3202 WYGWIGIPVENF
+3202 
-3214 CGNSTTAPTGE
+3214 
-3225 ITALRIRT
+3225 
-3233 YGAAQTDAGE
+3233 
-3243 ETVYFDEFWLT
+3243 
-3254 SADTMPD
+3254 
-3261 LTAEQMFC
+3261 
-3269 NGDPIVPEPEP
+3269 
-3280 EPETYQTPIW
+3280 
-3290 NLESGADEL
+3290 
-3299 SKTGTHA
+3299 
-3306 SRNDSLMTTVAEMG
+3306 
-3320 VAGSKAVKYEAT
+3320 
-3332 EAGAVSAAASS
+3332 
-3343 TKPYARSMTATI
+3343 
-3355 ANLTWATYGGTDVT
+3355 
-3369 VKAADDIFW
+3369 
-3378 LWVDADWSTSQ
+3378 
-3389 RLTLQL
+3389 
-3395 EGKDVLIQTEGET
+3395 
-3408 YIYTIVN
+3408 
-3415 NNGTPAIKKVL
+3415 
-3426 YSADM
+3426 
-3431 ANPIDGVD
+3431 
-3439 GIDLINENPNTN
+3439 
-3451 TSTKA
+3451 
-3456 QIRLSKDFSGWI
+3456 
-3468 GIPLNMLNSAP
+3468 
-3479 AVDSSLTKFTLLLNQ
+3479 
-3494 YTCDDPIENQQVG
+3494 VG

-3518 SAGTMPGLTNEQL
+3518 SAGTMPNLTNEQL

-3536 AAEVDP
+3536 VAEPDP
-3542 EPEETLMGAPIV
+3542 EPGVILMGAPIV

-3573 NSTNYT
+3573 NSKNYT

-3596 VTMKDSV
+3596 VTMNDSV
-3603 GENTV
+3603 TSNSV

-3617 SLPAEIAT
+3617 SLPADIAA
-3625 VNTNEFTDILAGASQ
+3625 VNTNAFTDILAGAEQ

-3648 IDGTAL
+3648 IDGSAL
-3654 AKDARLS
+3654 STDARLS

-3666 PTDDALKDGTYYYTF
+3666 PTDDALKDGTYHYTF

-3690 GNVRSLWL
+3690 GNVCGLWL

-3729 VSRFGNANALTCLGD
+3729 VSRFGNANALTSLGD

-3756 NGNAVT
+3756 NANAVT
-3762 AVTPGDAVSIGDIWV
+3762 SVAPGDAVSIGDIWV
-3777 TRKDAYGNWT
+3777 TRKDANGNWT
-3787 IPDPAKADLLSAQ
+3787 IPEPAKADLLSAK
-3800 YYTADDYLANPAL
+3800 YYTADDYLADPTL
-3813 FTPAWQGAFSV
+3813 FTPVWQGSFSV

-3868 VIQAGVDIIEVD
+3868 VIRAGVDIIEVD

-3895 GTSGTDLLA
+3895 GTSGKDLLA

-3917 YHLPASNEATD
+3917 YHLPSSNEATD

-3937 RLTKGGVVTD
+3937 RLVHGSKVTN

-3967 LDKFSRFDWDTHIL
+3967 LDKFSRFNWDTHIL

-3998 YNENYGYSY
+3998 YNENYGYDY
-4007 TKTRIDQLVSLGA
+4007 TKTRIDQLVSMGA
-4020 RKAGVLNEPWSTS
+4020 RKAGVLNEAWATS
-4033 VDTVVSN
+4033 VDTVAAN
-4040 VESYGLPKTL
+4040 VVTYGLPKTL

-4069 AKAYVGQYRIYFETL
+4069 AKAYVGQFRIYFETL
-4084 KSAQDNRTVWQE
+4084 TSAQDNRSVWQE

-4102 NIIMSNSNP
+4102 NIIMSNKNP

-4117 VAELHFT
+4117 IAELHFT

-4130 QISLQNF
+4130 QTSLMSF
-4137 NGVED
+4137 NGIED
-4142 ISVVASVGNNSKY
+4142 ISTVASIGNNTKY
-4155 AQAVVSLSADQGID
+4155 AQAVVSLSADQGIA
-4169 GGKAAGYMVES
+4169 GSKAAAYTVDVM
-4180 FDQTNSENLTINF
+4180 DQTNSENLTINF
-4193 TSTGVSE
+4193 TSTGVE
-4200 GDMIWFWV
+4200 EADMIWFWV
-4208 DSDAA
+4208 DSDMA

-4232 YTIVNVGGVP
+4232 YTIANVDGVP
-4242 TLTKVPFSNGTTDGD
+4242 TLTKVVFSNGTTDGD

-4272 AYARIRLDSGWYGW
+4272 AYARIRLDTGWHGW

-4301 PTTVTKILF
+4301 PTSVSKLLF
-4310 RTFGVKKAE
+4310 RTFGAKNTD
-4319 LTSQFIYFDEFWL
+4319 LTNQCIYFDEIWL

-4344 QMLHNPD
+4344 QLLHNPD